1 MAPSPA
7 ANDTGSSTAVTS
19 KWYSRIKT
27 ELAAKLRL
35 RSCREKRQR
44 DSSALG
50 DDATTT
56 RRSSTN
62 RTVVAPHD
70 QGRHCPLGPQ
80 STPRTR
86 DSQSADS
93 WLRNE
98 LGKPDSP
105 RKRFG
110 WAPWHH
116 RDSNSS
122 ISSVGSSVREVLR
135 GDTPPVTPMPLPVMV
150 KSDCAKSV
158 NVQFPGGE
166 AVRINTPPLDQDTAD
181 GRPRGFFTCTSPP
194 GIDPRPPLSTPA
206 SVRSASPRPGVRRSS
221 LSAPSREWWEPMPG
235 HLRDRTDLLSANVSS
250 SLHWRLAA
258 KSDFQFDVPE
268 HLPSSPLCPANSRHA
283 SGGTGLCVYH
293 GRKRTRSALRDYGE

>member
-1 MAPSPA
+1 MAA
-7 ANDTGSSTAVTS
+7 SSTTNEAAVTS

-27 ELAAKLRL
+27 ELTVKWKA

-50 DDATTT
+50 DDSTIT

-70 QGRHCPLGPQ
+70 DGRHCPLGPH
-80 STPRTR
+80 
-86 DSQSADS
+86 SAVRAAGSVSNDS
-93 WLRNE
+93 WLGNE
-98 LGKPDSP
+98 LGKPNAP
-105 RKRFG
+105 RKWFG
-110 WAPWHH
+110 RAPWHH

-135 GDTPPVTPMPLPVMV
+135 GGTPPVTPVPISAMGR
-150 KSDCAKSV
+150 SDAVKSV
-158 NVQFPGGE
+158 NTQFPGGE

-194 GIDPRPPLSTPA
+194 GIDPHPPLSTPA
-206 SVRSASPRPGVRRSS
+206 SARSASPRPGARRSS

-235 HLRDRTDLLSANVSS
+235 HLRDRTDLLSANASS

-258 KSDFQFDVPE
+258 KSDFHFDVPE